1 MPFLSQTINWGSVK
15 DNPAL
20 NRQLALAYTTT
31 AIIVNL
37 KVSKYYTDGMQKPH
51 MDPPANSQFN
61 NNFEIGDIFVRTD
74 ADKAWIMTSRVDLDN
89 VIWKLIT

>member
-31 AIIVNL
+31 AIIVNI
-37 KVSKYYTDGMQKPH
+37 KVSKYYTDGDQKPH

-89 VIWKLIT
+89 VTWTLIT